1 MKNPGCTGYAILAA
15 ALVLSLLTAPF
26 TAGAAGEYLSQFS
39 SDNYL
44 GLEDNTSNL
53 WVLTDSE
60 SSSDTAVAAGEYLN
74 NFSSGNYLGLQDDES
89 DFWAQTDGES
99 ASGSEAGSEQAPVT
113 DASQLSA
120 KELSQESANPI
131 GRFAYIFTQFAATMS
146 DGDLNTGDHHYAG
159 SITFQ
164 PIIPIPLY
172 GSGQDEW
179 RIVTRPTINL
189 FLDQPIPDSGRQDDF
204 DRSTG
209 VSDLLI
215 PLPLALPDRIS
226 GRWLLALGPSF
237 SLPTASKDD
246 FGKEQWCAGVSGVF
260 GYISKNWMAGFYP
273 QTYFRI
279 ADHSTRSSERGAR
292 FGNMFYWFFYNI
304 TDDTQIGWSPT
315 IQWNDKAGSGNK
327 WNVPFGPSLAKV
339 TKWGNQLIRIELG
352 AEISVVREDDYGE
365 VGRIKVNLIP
375 VVPRPIKKAIF
386 GGN

>member
-1 MKNPGCTGYAILAA
+1 MINSNSMGYVKLAVM
-15 ALVLSLLTAPF
+15 LVLSLLMASSP
-26 TAGAAGEYLSQFS
+26 AVAEGEYLSEFS

-44 GLEDNTSNL
+44 NLEDDTSDL
-53 WVLTDSE
+53 WALTDSE
-60 SSSDTAVAAGEYLN
+60 SSSDAAVTAGEYLN
-74 NFSSGNYLGLQDDES
+74 KFSSGNYLGLEHDES
-89 DFWAQTDGES
+89 GLWAQTDGES
-99 ASGSEAGSEQAPVT
+99 PSGSEAGSEQAPVT

-131 GRFAYIFTQFAATMS
+131 GKFAYVFTQFAATMN
-146 DGDLNTGDHHYAG
+146 DGDANTGDHHYAG

-172 GSGQDEW
+172 GSGMDEW

-189 FLDQPIPDSGRQDDF
+189 FLDQPVPDSGRQDDF

-215 PLPLALPDRIS
+215 PLPVALPDRIA
-226 GRWLLALGPSF
+226 GNWLLALGPSF

-246 FGKEQWCAGVSGVF
+246 FGKEQWCAGLSGVF

-339 TKWGNQLIRIELG
+339 TKWGDQLIRIELG

-365 VGRIKVNLIP
+365 VGRIKCNLIP